1 MVTRTKSSFPLQP
14 TFFGLNLEY
23 IENVYEQ
30 FFILKY
36 HGGWSLTEAYSLP
49 VKLREWFLKRLIDQK
64 KQEHEAA
71 EEASKGSKGSKGQ
84 KTVLGP
90 GVNPP
95 KL

>member
-1 MVTRTKSSFPLQP
+1 
-14 TFFGLNLEY
+14 
-23 IENVYEQ
+23 
-30 FFILKY
+30 
-36 HGGWSLTEAYSLP
+36 LP